1 MIRDFKHKGL
11 EKFFLKGTKSG
22 IQAKHAKRLRLILGR
37 LSASTSPS
45 DMDLPGLKLHVL
57 SGRRKG
63 IWSVWVSGNWRVTFR
78 FSGKDAEVVDYED
91 YH

>member
-1 MIRDFKHKGL
+1 MIRSFKHKGL

-22 IQAKHAKRLRLILGR
+22 IQAKHAARLRLILGR
-37 LSASTSPS
+37 LNAATNPH
-45 DMDLPGLKLHVL
+45 DMDLPGLKLHEL

-63 IWSVWVSGNWRVTFR
+63 DWSVWVSGNWRVTFR
-78 FSGKDAEVVDYED
+78 FEGMDAEAIDYED